1 MPTLISSLSL
11 DQLPF
16 PVSLEL
22 LLIAGRAFALVG
34 ALCVFAWAFSRWRV
48 AQARDTQRLFEQ
60 LDLIQGELHALAESV
75 GKVTTRLDGLT
86 EKVDADSQL
95 TPAHTASG
103 QRVYDNAIRLAQ
115 RGAASD
121 EIIAHCGLVR
131 HEAELIVRL
140 HGRNEQAPRPA
151 EGESAAASGVDVQP
165 VRKRLAVV
173 GRQ

>member
-1 MPTLISSLSL
+1 MPTWISSLSL

-22 LLIAGRAFALVG
+22 LLIVGRAAALVG

-48 AQARDTQRLFEQ
+48 AQGRDTQRIFEQ
-60 LDLIQGELHALAESV
+60 MDLIQGELHALAEAV
-75 GKVTTRLDGLT
+75 GTITARLEGLT
-86 EKVDADSQL
+86 EKVDAESQL
-95 TPAHTASG
+95 TPAHVASG
-103 QRVYDNAIRLAQ
+103 QRVYENAIRLAQ

-131 HEAELIVRL
+131 READLIVRL
-140 HGRNEQAPRPA
+140 HGRNGQERRPLD
-151 EGESAAASGVDVQP
+151 GESAAVSSFEAQP

-173 GRQ
+173 G